1 MCYQLPGIIGVTFT
15 GLIIRISLKS
25 PNFTNSLSSNSRQVV
40 TVGTS
45 SRYRRDANL
54 DEMELGSRGGRDIAV
69 HVDVDRFV
77 DTQLDSTDQKGRDFG
92 KSHLAL

>member
-1 MCYQLPGIIGVTFT
+1 M
-15 GLIIRISLKS
+15 
-25 PNFTNSLSSNSRQVV
+25 
-40 TVGTS
+40 GTRS
-45 SRYRRDANL
+45 GFRRDANL
-54 DEMELGSRGGRDIAV
+54 DEMELGSRVGGRDIAV